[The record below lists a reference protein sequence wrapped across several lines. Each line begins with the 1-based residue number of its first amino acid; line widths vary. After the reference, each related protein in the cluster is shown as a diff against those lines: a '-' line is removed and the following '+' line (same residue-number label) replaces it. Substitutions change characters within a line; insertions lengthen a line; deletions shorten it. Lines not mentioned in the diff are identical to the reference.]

1 MLDGSAR
8 STARPLSV
16 RRHVD
21 SKILHFSLSIGAVA
35 ALITGFVYI
44 ASALPNVRRAKQ
56 NNSRALVEM
65 SCAGETCDTSWFTR
79 DWQSDQPDY
88 VIDTAKLYLI
98 AFPTSTEEDAEHFT
112 PLDYFDTGFIEK
124 FRQPVSYNTPDGEVW
139 RLYSR
144 EAKMGNTNVE
154 ICIGY
159 AINAPWKMLETPP
172 ALFERVDTT
181 LKREADDLA
190 NFSTT
195 KESVPTGSRFG
206 LSSDGFVI
214 VDANTK
220 HVKVAGPWLPAF
232 LPSNTILPTA
242 GYQFYVR
249 RDSLYLLET
258 DRQGRLLAASLV
270 SIGSL
275 WWLAA
280 LCGVVFLGMSLLARV
295 LSRRYLRRY
304 FALLGIQVPT
314 LEEAL
319 RTGEGQ
325 RVEFKRGL
333 SDDETKTGS
342 VDTELLKSIAAF
354 ANTND
359 GVILIGVDDAGHV
372 KGLDLDFKQ
381 RDRLERKIHQ
391 LARNRIKPTPPI
403 QVIFEDL
410 RGITIA
416 RISVARGEAP
426 LYMTDGVVYLRQGS
440 ADVQAQPDDLTR
452 LVAEFAF

>member
-8 STARPLSV
+8 NTAKPRSV

-21 SKILHFSLSIGAVA
+21 RKILRFSLSIGAVA

-44 ASALPNVRRAKQ
+44 ASAYPSLRRSKQ
-56 NNSRALVEM
+56 NNARAMLEIT
-65 SCAGETCDTSWFTR
+65 CAGENCDTHLFTT
-79 DWQSDQPDY
+79 DWQSDQADY
-88 VIDTAKLYLI
+88 VIDTHSMYLI
-98 AFPTSTEEDAEHFT
+98 AFPPSTEEDAEHFA

-124 FRQPVSYNTPDGEVW
+124 FRQPTSYSTPDGEVW
-139 RLYSR
+139 RLFSR
-144 EAKMGNTNVE
+144 EAKVGNTNVE
-154 ICIGY
+154 IYIGY
-159 AINAPWKMLETPP
+159 AMSAPWKILETPP
-172 ALFERVDTT
+172 SLVGKVDAR

-190 NFSTT
+190 RNSTT
-195 KESVPTGSRFG
+195 PKSVPTGSRLG

-220 HVKVAGPWLPAF
+220 HIHLAGPWLPAS
-232 LPSNTILPTA
+232 LPSDVSLPAA
-242 GYQFYVR
+242 GYRAYIR
-249 RDSLYLLET
+249 NNNLYLLET

-280 LCGVVFLGMSLLARV
+280 LCGVVFLGMSLLARA

-314 LEEAL
+314 LDEAL

-333 SDDETKTGS
+333 SDDEAKTGS
-342 VDTELLKSIAAF
+342 VNTELLKSIAAF

-372 KGLDLDFKQ
+372 KGLDVDFKQ

-391 LARNRIKPTPPI
+391 LVRTRIKPTPPI
-403 QVIFEDL
+403 QVAFEEL
-410 RGITIA
+410 RSMIIA

-426 LYMTDGVVYLRQGS
+426 LYMMDGVVYLRQGS
-440 ADVQAQPDDLTR
+440 SDVQAQPEDLIG